1 MKWKECKSLISSDLS
16 RLAYINKWGGVKN
29 LLFNASFRITF
40 WFRIGSYLITKHH
53 IIAKLC
59 LIFVQLIHKHNQ
71 YLTGIQIGFGTK
83 IGKALMFP
91 HYSCIVINGAAIIG
105 DNCTI
110 YHGVTIGSVR
120 GPKGGVPR
128 IGNNV
133 VIASGAKVIGNV
145 TVGNNV
151 MIGSGSIVITDIPD
165 NSVVVGIPGKVISKE
180 GLEHTKYYSKNY
192 DS

>member
-1 MKWKECKSLISSDLS
+1 MGG
-16 RLAYINKWGGVKN
+16 GGVKN

-53 IIAKLC
+53 FIAKFC
-59 LIFVQLIHKHNQ
+59 LICVQLIHKHNQ
-71 YLTGIQIGFGTK
+71 YLTGIQLGFGTK